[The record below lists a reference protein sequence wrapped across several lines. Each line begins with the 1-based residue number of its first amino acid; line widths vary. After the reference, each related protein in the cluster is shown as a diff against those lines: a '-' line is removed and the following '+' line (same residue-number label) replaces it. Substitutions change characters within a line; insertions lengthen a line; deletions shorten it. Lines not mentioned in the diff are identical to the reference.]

1 MMTLQLKHTII
12 ISLCLLALSA
22 SAQKRPPNIVLIFMD
37 DMGYADVGVYGAKNF
52 KTPHIDKLAEE
63 GMRFTNFYAAQP
75 ICTPSRAALLTGCY
89 PNRIGLR
96 GALFPNAK
104 TGLNSSEET
113 IAELLKKKNYATAIV
128 GKWHLGDALP
138 FLPLQHGFDEYFG
151 IPYSNDMWP
160 KDDLGRQVD
169 TGHRKYR
176 MPPLPLME
184 GNSVKET
191 IDNLDEMGMLTTRYT
206 QRAIQFI
213 QKNKHQPFFLY
224 LAHSMPH
231 VPIAVSD
238 KFKGKSGAGLYGDVI
253 MEADWS
259 VSEVMRALRDEGLEE
274 NTLVVF
280 TSDNGPWLTYG
291 NHAGSAV
298 PFREGKMTT
307 WEGGVREACI
317 VRWPGVVPAGTVN
330 HSLATTIDLLP
341 TFASITGAPLPAN
354 KIDGINITK
363 LFTTTKQRKLRKYF
377 YYYYGANNLQAVRS
391 GQWKLVFP
399 HRYLTID
406 TPGQDGLTGKGHRD
420 TTGLALYNLS
430 NDPGETK
437 NVLNEYPAVVRRLQ
451 LIAGR
456 ARKDLGDDLTGA
468 KGSNRREPGKIE

>member
-1 MMTLQLKHTII
+1 MMILQLKHTII
-12 ISLCLLALSA
+12 ISLCLLAFSA
-22 SAQKRPPNIVLIFMD
+22 IAQKRPPNIVLIFMD
-37 DMGYADVGVYGAKNF
+37 DMGYADLGVYGAKAY
-52 KTPHIDKLAEE
+52 KTPHIDKLAAE

-89 PNRIGLR
+89 PNRIGMR

-128 GKWHLGDALP
+128 GKWHLGDATQ

-169 TGHRKYR
+169 TAHRKYR
-176 MPPLPLME
+176 WPPLPLME

-191 IDNLDEMGMLTTRYT
+191 IDNLDEMGMLTTWYT
-206 QRAIQFI
+206 QRAVQFI

-317 VRWPGVVPAGTVN
+317 VRWPGVVSAGTVN

-341 TFASITGAPLPAN
+341 TFASIAGTPLPVN
-354 KIDGINITK
+354 KIDGVNIIK
-363 LFTTTKQRKLRKYF
+363 LFTTTKQRKLRKDF

-399 HRYLTID
+399 HRYPTID
-406 TPGQDGLTGKGHRD
+406 TPGEDGLTGKGHRD
-420 TTGLALYNLS
+420 TTGLALYNLD

-437 NVLNEYPAVVRRLQ
+437 NVLNEHPAVVRRLQ
-451 LIAGR
+451 AIARR

-468 KGSNRREPGKIE
+468 KGNNRREPGKIE